1 MSRREVIHVAIFE
14 IEISGVRVTQKYRSQ
29 VTFKRQEK
37 KHYMNN
43 IRVLC
48 FLSNEYNKYLY
59 SIFFLY

>member
-1 MSRREVIHVAIFE
+1 MSRSEVIHVAIFE
-14 IEISGVRVTQKYRSQ
+14 IEISRVRVTQKYRSQ

-43 IRVLC
+43 TRVPC